1 MSNPVY
7 LNCLIYGGVLT
18 KYSEVEIDNGKSYS
32 ALKEKIVHMNLN
44 TFASIDPL
52 DIELYRESI
61 PTLNDGIG
69 QKPELK
75 PENHLFVGKIQTK
88 LPESLL
94 LETDVHVIVV
104 KPRK

>member
-32 ALKEKIVHMNLN
+32 ALKEKIIHINLN

-52 DIELYRESI
+52 NIKLYREGI
-61 PTLNDGIG
+61 PVLNDGAA

-75 PENHLFVGKIQTK
+75 PENLLFVGKFRPSFQSHFLRPMST
-88 LPESLL
+88 LFL
-94 LETDVHVIVV
+94 
-104 KPRK
+104 